1 MKVLI
6 YIYIYVI
13 CDIILRVILTFTPN
27 GGVPIL
33 AENR

>member
-6 YIYIYVI
+6 YIYIYI
-13 CDIILRVILTFTPN
+13 CDITLRMILTFTPN

>member
-6 YIYIYVI
+6 YIYIYI
-13 CDIILRVILTFTPN
+13 CDITVRVILPFTPN